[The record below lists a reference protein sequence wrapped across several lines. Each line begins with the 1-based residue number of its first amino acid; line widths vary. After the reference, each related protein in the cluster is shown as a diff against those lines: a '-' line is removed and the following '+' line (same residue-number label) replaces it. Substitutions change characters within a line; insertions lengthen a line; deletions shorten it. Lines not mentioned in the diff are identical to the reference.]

1 MVRSSIVKLRLGFSR
16 RGVAQANRGDSP
28 VQYRLAAATPAAV
41 ARYKLTAAVS
51 ATAAQHRL
59 AAAEPTTAAQYRLV
73 AAAWLAPTEPVR
85 RLVDHSL
92 ENQCSN
98 CIKVQ
103 KADNKL
109 QDFWYNII
117 VRNQIQTTESEVR
130 L

>member
-1 MVRSSIVKLRLGFSR
+1 M
-16 RGVAQANRGDSP
+16 AQANRGDSK

-41 ARYKLTAAVS
+41 TRYRLTAA
-51 ATAAQHRL
+51 
-59 AAAEPTTAAQYRLV
+59 EFTTAAQYRLV